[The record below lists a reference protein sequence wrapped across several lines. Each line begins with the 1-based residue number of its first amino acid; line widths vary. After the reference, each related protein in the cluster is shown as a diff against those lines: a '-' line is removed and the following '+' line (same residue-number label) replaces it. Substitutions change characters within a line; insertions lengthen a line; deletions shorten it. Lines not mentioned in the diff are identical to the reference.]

1 MKTSARRSR
10 GEQVGLTREAVVAAA
25 ESVAE
30 RAGLADLSLR
40 AVAAELGVSPTA
52 IYNHVRD
59 RDELLDAVAD
69 AFVAREVLAHLPR
82 GEEPLARVRLVA
94 HRLHRAGI
102 EHPGLL
108 TAIVGYLP
116 EQSPSAQM
124 DCTQLLLA
132 DLQDAGA
139 PPERAVVLYRAI
151 VMLCAGEAIAY
162 ANHHRPRA
170 ASIAERYER
179 HASVER
185 YTVLRSYLR
194 SAASPD
200 WERSFEQ
207 LLDLVLAE
215 LSPDTGS
222 RRRL

>member
-10 GEQVGLTREAVVAAA
+10 GEQVGLTRAAVVAAA

-30 RAGLADLSLR
+30 RSGLAELSLR
-40 AVAAELGVSPTA
+40 AVATELGVSATA

-59 RDELLDAVAD
+59 RDDLLDAVAD
-69 AFVAREVLAHLPR
+69 AFVAREVLAQLP
-82 GEEPLARVRLVA
+82 GGMEPLERVRLVA

-116 EQSPSAQM
+116 EQSPSAQV
-124 DCTQLLLA
+124 DCTQLMLT
-132 DLQDAGA
+132 DLEAAGA

-151 VMLCAGEAIAY
+151 LMLCAGEAIAY

-170 ASIAERYER
+170 TSIAERYER
-179 HASVER
+179 HASLGR
-185 YTVLRSYLR
+185 YTELGNYLR

-200 WERSFEQ
+200 WDRGFEQ
-207 LLDLVLAE
+207 ELDLVLRE
-215 LSPDTGS
+215 LGPPTSGEG
-222 RRRL
+222 L